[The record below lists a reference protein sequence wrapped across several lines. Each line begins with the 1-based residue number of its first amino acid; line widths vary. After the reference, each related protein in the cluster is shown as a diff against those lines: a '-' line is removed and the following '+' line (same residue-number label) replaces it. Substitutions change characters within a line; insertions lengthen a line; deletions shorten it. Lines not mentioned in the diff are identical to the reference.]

1 ASRRIRGPARHGGG
15 ARGEAA
21 RRGAGPAAAI
31 LRPGLQQ
38 PDAERDRSAL
48 RGRGPARARPA
59 AQRPPRGPD
68 PHAVGRAG
76 AGCACHLRGRPAGG
90 GDGRAGGPLAVGLLG
105 VAAGMAVTGILAR
118 VMPVSAYA
126 ANVVSMIGLGVAID
140 YSLFVVSRHR
150 EELVAHPPAQ
160 ALARTLATAGRTVVF
175 SGMTVGIG
183 LLGMILLRMGSVST
197 IGIASTVVVGFAVL
211 YSLTLLPALLVI
223 LGPRVNALSL
233 WRRPARPG
241 ARSDLWH
248 RLATAAMA
256 RPWHVLV
263 PVVLV
268 LVVLGLPFRHIHLGT
283 PGVSTLPAKA
293 ESRRGQGLLAREF
306 PQLEPNSIV
315 VVLRYPDRSGL

>member
-1 ASRRIRGPARHGGG
+1 MALNHDFTEMVRDDLRRAELVVLPRVLVFRVVVFGSVV
-15 ARGEAA
+15 
-21 RRGAGPAAAI
+21 AAA
-31 LRPGLQQ
+31 L
-38 PDAERDRSAL
+38 
-48 RGRGPARARPA
+48 
-59 AQRPPRGPD
+59 
-68 PHAVGRAG
+68 
-76 AGCACHLRGRPAGG
+76 
-90 GDGRAGGPLAVGLLG
+90 PLAVGLLG

-140 YSLFVVSRHR
+140 YSLFVVSRYR
-150 EELVAHPPAQ
+150 EELAAHPPAQ

-183 LLGMILLRMGSVST
+183 LLGMILLRVGSVST

-241 ARSDLWH
+241 APPHVWP
-248 RLATAAMA
+248 RLAPAPAAPPRLA
-256 RPWHVLV
+256 LG

-283 PGVSTLPAKA
+283 PDVSTLPEKA

-306 PQLEPNSIV
+306 PQLEPKIGRAHV
-315 VVLRYPDRSGL
+315 